1 MKWFLHL
8 SIRRKFY
15 VVFSL
20 IGIMLFIII
29 SYSYSGIKK
38 IRDRQEAV
46 QTNVF
51 IISKQSIELRS
62 NLNRQ
67 RALILE
73 MMMTANYAKQIQL
86 ENSMR
91 DISVTL
97 ENIAKNLNELA
108 VKNKVFYANIRE
120 LTQLVAEY
128 ENLRKTE
135 SDLVLQKKVK
145 EAQYQSEY
153 IAKNLYEKIRAIA
166 ISLDEQTD
174 LALQKD
180 LEASNNEVSNTL
192 ITLVLIFI
200 FVLLV
205 VFLCIYYLDKIIGK
219 PAFELRGYADQI
231 AEGDLYVDMKPVD
244 RKDEIGSL
252 WGAFYKMTSSLKEI
266 ADITNKVSSGNL
278 KVTVVP
284 KSEKDVLAISVN
296 TMVEKLREITI
307 DLKDII
313 STLSSA
319 SAQIFASTAQLASSS
334 SETASA
340 IGETTSTVEEVKRAS
355 ELSNNK
361 SREVYDISNKAT
373 DFSELGEQ
381 SIEETRTGINNIG
394 EQMDLITDSTYKLS
408 EQNKAIADIINAVN
422 DISEQSNLLSV
433 NASIEA
439 ARAGEFGKAF
449 TVVAQ
454 EIKNLTE
461 QSKLATA
468 QVKVV
473 LNDIQTGINTTV
485 AATQKGEQI
494 VEQGIKLAEQS
505 STAVKNLADTVNIAR
520 DSALQTSV
528 SSQQQVVGM
537 GQIALAMENIRTAS
551 TQNAATTK
559 QLESSA
565 KDLQNLGYKLK
576 EIIANFNV

>member
-8 SIRRKFY
+8 SIRRKLY

-20 IGIMLFIII
+20 IGIMLFIVI
-29 SYSYSGIKK
+29 SFSYSGIKK
-38 IRDRQEAV
+38 IRDRQEAI

-51 IISKQSIELRS
+51 VISKQSIELRS

-73 MMMTANYAKQIQL
+73 MMMTTNNSKQIQMENNML
-86 ENSMR
+86 EVSATIN
-91 DISVTL
+91 
-97 ENIAKNLNELA
+97 NITKSLNELA

-128 ENLRKTE
+128 ENLRKIE

-145 EAQYQSEY
+145 EAEYRSEN
-153 IAKNLYEKIRAIA
+153 IAKNVYEKIRSLAV
-166 ISLDEQTD
+166 SLDEQTD
-174 LALQKD
+174 LVLQKD
-180 LEASNNEVSNTL
+180 LETSNNEVTGTL
-192 ITLVLIFI
+192 LTLVLIFA

-205 VFLCIYYLDKIIGK
+205 VILCVYYLDKIIGK

-231 AEGDLYVDMKPVD
+231 AEGDLYVDMKPID

-252 WGAFYKMTSSLKEI
+252 WGAFYKMAASLKEI

-278 KVTVVP
+278 KVNVVP
-284 KSEKDVLAISVN
+284 KSPKDVLAISVN
-296 TMVEKLREITI
+296 TMVEKLRELTI

-313 STLSSA
+313 NTLSSA

-361 SREVYDISNKAT
+361 SKEVFDISNKAT
-373 DFSELGEQ
+373 EFSELGER
-381 SIEETRTGINNIG
+381 SIEDTRSGINNIG
-394 EQMDLITDSTYKLS
+394 EQMNLISDSTYRLS

-461 QSKLATA
+461 QSKLSTA

-473 LNDIQTGINTTV
+473 LNDIQNGINATV
-485 AATQKGEQI
+485 NATQKGEQI

-505 STAVKNLADTVNIAR
+505 SIAIKNLADTVDIAR

-559 QLESSA
+559 QLETSA